1 MSSNKIWIWLLIN
14 VYLPS
19 VIVAISRGILITA
32 IPLYLISIGFTPAQV
47 GIGTSAIFIGT
58 LIFDLP
64 GGVMLRKISERNL
77 MRLSLAIITIST
89 FLMYLYLNNTSVILL
104 ALLFGG
110 GRSLWL
116 LSRRYVISYYLDYSM
131 RGRASSFI
139 GASERIGTF
148 IGPAIVAALI
158 EVASYREVF
167 LFSFLISL
175 TALVSMIPFKRFE
188 LPKISVE
195 EELIPSRKIYLSKG
209 YLISL
214 SAIEFFVQGIRSSRL
229 ILIPLLGKVLL
240 NLPDSIVGIALSI
253 SGALDVIGSYP
264 AGIII
269 DRKGRSVSGLI
280 SFGILAIG
288 FILLALSYNYLSFYI
303 AAIIIG
309 LGNGFSA
316 GLLITVGSDIGF
328 SLGRKEGATFLAAWQ
343 FTGDIGSASF
353 PALIGGMAEVVPLPL
368 LTVLIG
374 VTSALLALSINKA
387 FKRIDSA
394 IFGS

>member
-1 MSSNKIWIWLLIN
+1 
-14 VYLPS
+14 
-19 VIVAISRGILITA
+19 
-32 IPLYLISIGFTPAQV
+32 LISIGFTPAQV

-77 MRLSLAIITIST
+77 MRLSLALITIST

-104 ALLFGG
+104 AVLFGG

-195 EELIPSRKIYLSKG
+195 ELTHFKKLHLSKG

-229 ILIPLLGKVLL
+229 ILIPLVGKVLL
-240 NLPDSIVGIALSI
+240 NLPDSMVGIALSV

-288 FILLALSYNYLSFYI
+288 FILLALSYNYLYFYI
-303 AAIIIG
+303 ASIIIG

-328 SLGRKEGATFLAAWQ
+328 SLGRKEGATFLATWQ
-343 FTGDIGSASF
+343 FTGDVGSASF
-353 PALIGGMAEVVPLPL
+353 PAFIGGMAEVVPLPL
-368 LTVLIG
+368 LTALIG

>member
-1 MSSNKIWIWLLIN
+1 MNSNKIWIWLLIN

-77 MRLSLAIITIST
+77 MKFSLALITIST

-104 ALLFGG
+104 AILFGG

-175 TALVSMIPFKRFE
+175 TALVSIIPFKIFE

-195 EELIPSRKIYLSKG
+195 ELTPSRKIYLSKG

-229 ILIPLLGKVLL
+229 ILIPFVGKVLL

-253 SGALDVIGSYP
+253 SGALDVIGSY
-264 AGIII
+264 
-269 DRKGRSVSGLI
+269 
-280 SFGILAIG
+280 
-288 FILLALSYNYLSFYI
+288 LLES
-303 AAIIIG
+303 
-309 LGNGFSA
+309 
-316 GLLITVGSDIGF
+316 
-328 SLGRKEGATFLAAWQ
+328 
-343 FTGDIGSASF
+343 
-353 PALIGGMAEVVPLPL
+353 
-368 LTVLIG
+368 
-374 VTSALLALSINKA
+374 
-387 FKRIDSA
+387 
-394 IFGS
+394 

>member
-1 MSSNKIWIWLLIN
+1 MNHNKIWIWLLIN

-19 VIVAISRGILITA
+19 VIVAISRGMLITA

-77 MRLSLAIITIST
+77 MKFSLALITIST
-89 FLMYLYLNNTSVILL
+89 FLMYLDLNNTSVILL
-104 ALLFGG
+104 AILFGG

-175 TALVSMIPFKRFE
+175 TALVSIIPFKIFE

-195 EELIPSRKIYLSKG
+195 ELTPSRKIYLSKG

-214 SAIEFFVQGIRSSRL
+214 SAIESFVQGIRSSRL
-229 ILIPLLGKVLL
+229 NSMVE
-240 NLPDSIVGIALSI
+240 IALSI

-269 DRKGRSVSGLI
+269 DRKGRSVSGLV

-288 FILLALSYNYLSFYI
+288 FILLALPYNYLYFYI

-343 FTGDIGSASF
+343 FTGDIGSASS
-353 PALIGGMAEVVPLPL
+353 PAFIGGMAEVAPLPL

>member
-77 MRLSLAIITIST
+77 MRLSLALITIST

-104 ALLFGG
+104 AVLFGG

-175 TALVSMIPFKRFE
+175 TAFVSMIPFKRFE
-188 LPKISVE
+188 LPKLSVE
-195 EELIPSRKIYLSKG
+195 ELTPFKKLHLSKG

-229 ILIPLLGKVLL
+229 ILIPFVGKVLL

-269 DRKGRSVSGLI
+269 DKKGRSVSGLI

-328 SLGRKEGATFLAAWQ
+328 SLGRKEGATFLASWQ

-353 PALIGGMAEVVPLPL
+353 PAVIGEMAEALPLPL
-368 LTVLIG
+368 LTALIG
-374 VTSALLALSINKA
+374 VISALLALSINKT

-394 IFGS
+394 IFRG

>member
-1 MSSNKIWIWLLIN
+1 MNSNKIWIWLLIN

-19 VIVAISRGILITA
+19 VIVAIIRGILITA

-89 FLMYLYLNNTSVILL
+89 FLMFCILI
-104 ALLFGG
+104 AHQLFC
-110 GRSLWL
+110 LQ
-116 LSRRYVISYYLDYSM
+116 YYLEEVEVFGYFQGDTLFHITLIYSM

-175 TALVSMIPFKRFE
+175 TALVSIIPFKRFE

-195 EELIPSRKIYLSKG
+195 ELTPFKKLHLSKG

-214 SAIEFFVQGIRSSRL
+214 SAVEFFVQGIRSSRL
-229 ILIPLLGKVLL
+229 ILIPFVGKVLL

-269 DRKGRSVSGLI
+269 DRKGRSVSGFI

-288 FILLALSYNYLSFYI
+288 FILLALSFNYLSFYV

-343 FTGDIGSASF
+343 FTGDIGSASS
-353 PALIGGMAEVVPLPL
+353 PAFIGGMAEVVPLPL

-387 FKRIDSA
+387 FKRIDSV
-394 IFGS
+394 IFGG